1 MIDFR
6 VRLYFFQTI
15 TVLELNSNKIQDKG
29 IENLADVIIK
39 NKTLKTLSLTNN
51 PSVLGVVLEQIELKK
66 LQIWGKRIRINGAKY
81 IGLSLQNNTTITALD
96 LRDCDIGVEGVKY
109 LADAL
114 HYNKVLIEIDLMG
127 NQIGST
133 GAQYLADVLR
143 QYPTLVRLRL
153 EDNQIDDQGAQY
165 LACVLENNIVN
176 INNYFAL
183 ISYSFIIDT

>member
-1 MIDFR
+1 
-6 VRLYFFQTI
+6 
-15 TVLELNSNKIQDKG
+15 
-29 IENLADVIIK
+29 
-39 NKTLKTLSLTNN
+39 TLKTLSLTNN
-51 PSVLGVVLEQIELKK
+51 PSVLGVVLEQI
-66 LQIWGKRIRINGAKY
+66 
-81 IGLSLQNNTTITALD
+81 
-96 LRDCDIGVEGVKY
+96 
-109 LADAL
+109 
-114 HYNKVLIEIDLMG
+114 VLIEIDLMG